1 VRKTQFPTCRGG
13 VLNPLRRAAFLAWAA
28 HLIAGLA
35 MALLLRCG
43 LETNPNLQDRLAYLV
58 NHRAAWILA
67 WFTWTLAALAILY
80 FFIVFE
86 QIHQLRSGIAVLVT
100 VAAVA
105 ADLSAQAI
113 EIGVLPSLAR
123 QAFSANAAP
132 ELFLAFHRVAVML
145 SGYVANGLYS
155 VATLILVTRAR
166 HFHPVWITVIGE
178 AVGVFGIALS
188 VAALMDSASGMFWT
202 NVLLVPSILIWL
214 GAIAIIPPA
223 AGSR

>member
-1 VRKTQFPTCRGG
+1 
-13 VLNPLRRAAFLAWAA
+13 LNPLRRAAILAWAA

-35 MALLLRCG
+35 MALFLRCG

-58 NHRAAWILA
+58 NHRGAWILA

-80 FFIVFE
+80 FFMVFE
-86 QIHQLRSGIAVLVT
+86 ETHQLRSRIAVLVT

-105 ADLSAQAI
+105 ADLSAEAI

-132 ELFLAFHRVAVML
+132 ELFLSFHRVAVML

-155 VATLILVTRAR
+155 IATLILVTRAR
-166 HFHPVWITVIGE
+166 HLYPVWITVIGE
-178 AVGVFGIALS
+178 FVGVFGLALS
-188 VAALMDSASGMFWT
+188 MAALVDSSEGMFWT
-202 NVLLVPSILIWL
+202 NVFLVPSILVWL
-214 GAIAIIPPA
+214 GAVAIIPSA
-223 AGSR
+223 YGSGNRTPLLS